1 MNFFKSIL
9 SDDPEP
15 ENTDNN
21 RNFNSDS
28 PPNHQQTE
36 KSESKHTDMDSASS
50 GEVSGSTGGSLWS
63 FGDLVKTITTR
74 SESVL
79 ETYRRDLKEFGSGLR
94 KESDL
99 FREVANRAVKDLPN
113 SIEVGASAIDGVLKS
128 TVEIISQGTDVVLEP
143 SDADDSVNNSVN
155 SESVRS
161 SRVYSRFESQ
171 LNAIQTDVRTY
182 CDDPEDLDE
191 YNKWKLGFVLSDMEG
206 EIEKLIGGGGSV
218 EEIYKKVVPNPVDD
232 VSFWCRYFYRVN
244 KLKQQEELRV
254 HFVRRALSVDDE
266 EELSWDVDDEEDET
280 RLPETERKH
289 NSSDNSKTATSNA
302 VDDDHVNKN
311 SDVAVVNMN
320 DVPKVDQNHE
330 YSKNGGED
338 RLDDKNG
345 VEAVKL
351 SGGGAFAHQKVEL
364 MVKTDESLSDNQ
376 KAETVAKTDE
386 TLVCNEKSGKDLQ
399 ADEDLEWDEIGDIG
413 EDDEKHVIQG
423 ETAKK
428 GEFLKRVNIAEDDED
443 LSWDIEDDDEPV
455 KTTNAM

>member
-128 TVEIISQGTDVVLEP
+128 TVEIISQ
-143 SDADDSVNNSVN
+143 
-155 SESVRS
+155 
-161 SRVYSRFESQ
+161 
-171 LNAIQTDVRTY
+171 
-182 CDDPEDLDE
+182 
-191 YNKWKLGFVLSDMEG
+191 
-206 EIEKLIGGGGSV
+206 EI
-218 EEIYKKVVPNPVDD
+218 DR
-232 VSFWCRYFYRVN
+232 RYFYRVN
-244 KLKQQEELRV
+244 KLKQQEEMRA

-280 RLPETERKH
+280 RLPETERKQ
-289 NSSDNSKTATSNA
+289 NSSDNSKTVTSNV

-338 RLDDKNG
+338 RLDEKNG

-351 SGGGAFAHQKVEL
+351 SGGGAFDHQKVESV
-364 MVKTDESLSDNQ
+364 VKTDESLSDNQ
-376 KAETVAKTDE
+376 KAESVAKTDE

-413 EDDEKHVIQG
+413 EDDEKHVVQG

>member
-9 SDDPEP
+9 SDDLEP

-28 PPNHQQTE
+28 PLNHQQTE

-128 TVEIISQGTDVVLEP
+128 TVEIISQG
-143 SDADDSVNNSVN
+143 
-155 SESVRS
+155 
-161 SRVYSRFESQ
+161 
-171 LNAIQTDVRTY
+171 
-182 CDDPEDLDE
+182 
-191 YNKWKLGFVLSDMEG
+191 

-244 KLKQQEELRV
+244 KLKQQEEMRA
-254 HFVRRALSVDDE
+254 HFVRRALSVDHE

-289 NSSDNSKTATSNA
+289 NSSDNSKTVTSNV

-320 DVPKVDQNHE
+320 DVPKVDQNRE

-351 SGGGAFAHQKVEL
+351 SGGGAFDHQKVESV
-364 MVKTDESLSDNQ
+364 VKTDESLSDNQ
-376 KAETVAKTDE
+376 KAESVAKTDE
-386 TLVCNEKSGKDLQ
+386 TLVCKEKSGKDLQ

-413 EDDEKHVIQG
+413 EDDEKHVVQG

>member
-9 SDDPEP
+9 SDDLEP

-28 PPNHQQTE
+28 PLNHQQTE

-143 SDADDSVNNSVN
+143 SDADDSVNSVN

-161 SRVYSRFESQ
+161 SRVYNRFESQ
-171 LNAIQTDVRTY
+171 LNAIQPDVRTY

-244 KLKQQEELRV
+244 KLKQQEEMRA
-254 HFVRRALSVDDE
+254 HFVRRALSVDHE

-289 NSSDNSKTATSNA
+289 NSSDNSKTVTSNV

-320 DVPKVDQNHE
+320 DVPKVDQNRE

-351 SGGGAFAHQKVEL
+351 SGGGAFDHQKVESV
-364 MVKTDESLSDNQ
+364 VKTDESLSDNQ
-376 KAETVAKTDE
+376 KAESVAKTDE
-386 TLVCNEKSGKDLQ
+386 TLVCKEKSGKDLQ

-413 EDDEKHVIQG
+413 EDDEKHVVQG

>member
-15 ENTDNN
+15 ENTDSN

-36 KSESKHTDMDSASS
+36 KSESKHTDMDSVSS

-99 FREVANRAVKDLPN
+99 FREVAHRAVKDLPN

-143 SDADDSVNNSVN
+143 SDADDSVN

-161 SRVYSRFESQ
+161 SRVYNRFESQ

-244 KLKQQEELRV
+244 KLKQQEEMRV

-289 NSSDNSKTATSNA
+289 NSSDNSKTVTSHA

-311 SDVAVVNMN
+311 N

-351 SGGGAFAHQKVEL
+351 SGGGAFDH
-364 MVKTDESLSDNQ
+364 Q
-376 KAETVAKTDE
+376 KAESVAKTDE

-399 ADEDLEWDEIGDIG
+399 VDEDLEWDEIGDIG
-413 EDDEKHVIQG
+413 EDDEKHVVQG
-423 ETAKK
+423 ETSKK
-428 GEFLKRVNIAEDDED
+428 GELLKRVNIAEDDED